1 MRKRFRR
8 TIQEEGMKRSQENL
22 AMLFDFY
29 EMTMANGYFEHG
41 LEDTIGYFDL
51 FYRENPD
58 QAGFAIF
65 SGLESVIEYLRDLHF
80 DAEDIAFLRSKNIFS
95 DAFLTYLQNMRFS
108 CDVWSVPDGSVVFP
122 NEPLITV
129 RGPMIQTSLIETM
142 LLLLVNHQSLIA
154 TKASRIVRA
163 AKGRP
168 VMEFG
173 SRRAQ
178 GPDAATLGAR
188 AAYIAGCVG
197 TADTLSDQRFGVPA
211 LGTMAHSWVQLFP
224 TEYEAFKAYAE
235 TYPTNATLLVDT
247 YDTLSSG
254 VPNAIRVFDEVL
266 KPKGISGGIRLDS
279 GDIAYLSKKARIML
293 DEAGYTDAK
302 IVASN
307 ALDEYRIEDILAQG
321 AKIDSFGVGEKLIT
335 SQSSPVFGGVYKLV
349 GMEQDGVFEPRIKI
363 SENVEKITTPGFK
376 TFYRLYDK
384 KTKKALADVITMK
397 EEKIDDQNPYELFHP
412 VYTWKRTV
420 LENFV
425 AREMKERIFA
435 DGKLVYDLPSL
446 KERRDYCAEELDTLW
461 EEYKRFDHP
470 HEYKVDLSL
479 AVWDVKHDLL
489 ARTQQRIRP

>member
-1 MRKRFRR
+1 
-8 TIQEEGMKRSQENL
+8 MKRSEENL
-22 AMLFDFY
+22 SMLFDFY
-29 EMTMANGYFEHG
+29 EMTMANGYFERG
-41 LEDTIGYFDL
+41 LQDTVGYFDL
-51 FYRENPD
+51 FYRVNPD

-80 DAEDIAFLRSKNIFS
+80 NEEDIAFLRSKKIFN
-95 DAFLTYLQNMRFS
+95 DAFLAYLKDMRFS

-188 AAYIAGCVG
+188 AAYIGGCVG
-197 TADTLSDQRFGVPA
+197 TANTLSDQRFGVPA

-224 TEYEAFKAYAE
+224 SEYEAFKAYAE

-293 DEAGYTDAK
+293 DEAGYPEAK

-321 AKIDSFGVGEKLIT
+321 AKIDSFGVGENLIT
-335 SQSSPVFGGVYKLV
+335 AQSSPVFGGVYKLV
-349 GMEQDGVFEPRIKI
+349 GMEQDGMFEPRIKI

-376 TFYRLYDK
+376 TFHRLYDK
-384 KTKKALADVITMK
+384 TTGKALADVITMK
-397 EEKIDDQNPYELFHP
+397 EEKIDDQSPYELFHP
-412 VYTWKRTV
+412 VYTWKRMR

-425 AREMKERIFA
+425 AREMRERIFS
-435 DGKLVYDLPSL
+435 DGTLVYDLPSL
-446 KERRDYCAEELDTLW
+446 KNRRDYCAEELNTLW
-461 EEYKRFDHP
+461 EEYKRFDNP

-479 AVWDVKHDLL
+479 AVWDMKHDLL
-489 ARTQQRIRP
+489 ARTQQHIRP

>member
-235 TYPTNATLLVDT
+235 TYPKNATLLVDT

-293 DEAGYTDAK
+293 DEAGCTDAK

-384 KTKKALADVITMK
+384 ETKKALADVITMK

>member
-1 MRKRFRR
+1 
-8 TIQEEGMKRSQENL
+8 MKRSEENL
-22 AMLFDFY
+22 SMLFDFY
-29 EMTMANGYFEHG
+29 EMTMANGYFERG
-41 LEDTIGYFDL
+41 LQDTVGYFDL
-51 FYRENPD
+51 FYRVNPD
-58 QAGFAIF
+58 KAGFAIF

-80 DAEDIAFLRSKNIFS
+80 SEEDIAFLRSKKIFS
-95 DAFLTYLQNMRFS
+95 DAFLAYLKDMRFS

-188 AAYIAGCVG
+188 AAYIGGCVG
-197 TADTLSDQRFGVPA
+197 TANTLSDQRFGVPA

-224 TEYEAFKAYAE
+224 SEYEAFKAYAE

-293 DEAGYTDAK
+293 DEAGYPKAK

-321 AKIDSFGVGEKLIT
+321 AKIDSFGVGENLIT
-335 SQSSPVFGGVYKLV
+335 AQSSPVFGGVYKLV
-349 GMEQDGVFEPRIKI
+349 GMEQDGMFEPRIKI

-376 TFYRLYDK
+376 TFHRLYDK
-384 KTKKALADVITMK
+384 TTGKALADVITMK
-397 EEKIDDQNPYELFHP
+397 EEKIDDQSPYELFHP
-412 VYTWKRTV
+412 VYTWKRMR

-425 AREMKERIFA
+425 AREMRERIFS
-435 DGKLVYDLPSL
+435 DGTLVYDLPSL
-446 KERRDYCAEELDTLW
+446 KDRRDYCAEELDTLW
-461 EEYKRFDHP
+461 EEYKRFDNP

-479 AVWDVKHDLL
+479 AVWDMKHDLL
-489 ARTQQRIRP
+489 ARTQQHIRP

>member
-1 MRKRFRR
+1 
-8 TIQEEGMKRSQENL
+8 MKRSEENL
-22 AMLFDFY
+22 SMLFDFY
-29 EMTMANGYFEHG
+29 EMTMANGYFERG
-41 LEDTIGYFDL
+41 LQDTVGYFDL
-51 FYRENPD
+51 FYRVNPD

-80 DAEDIAFLRSKNIFS
+80 SEEDIAFLRSKNIFS
-95 DAFLTYLQNMRFS
+95 DAFLAYLKDMRFS

-163 AKGRP
+163 ANGRP

-188 AAYIAGCVG
+188 AAYIGGCVG

-293 DEAGYTDAK
+293 DEAGYPEAK

-321 AKIDSFGVGEKLIT
+321 AKIDSFGVGENLIT
-335 SQSSPVFGGVYKLV
+335 AQSSPVFGGVYKLV

-376 TFYRLYDK
+376 TFHRLYDK
-384 KTKKALADVITMK
+384 TTGKALADVITMK
-397 EEKIDDQNPYELFHP
+397 EEKIDDQSPYELFHP
-412 VYTWKRTV
+412 VYTWKRMR

-425 AREMKERIFA
+425 AREMRERIFS

-446 KERRDYCAEELDTLW
+446 EDRRDYCAKELDTLW
-461 EEYKRFDHP
+461 EEYKRFDNP

-479 AVWDVKHDLL
+479 AVWDMKHDLL
-489 ARTQQRIRP
+489 ARTQQHIRP